1 MRFVGGELLLLEALE
16 RLLVCPGLEGEVGLG
31 VEPDSENDD
40 GEEGGDV
47 VGQLPV
53 LPLARLPGGS
63 GGRLKRYPLCRSS
76 CPGVVQRP
84 APSPLPRVRAAPRS
98 GARSIPRAADEI
110 ARIEPALVCAE
121 IRGIFF
127 IFWNFFNKYSRNK
140 LDKKI
145 SNLTLLSHGS
155 LSGATYK
162 EVTLIHMARLTFT
175 WISDATSI

>member
-1 MRFVGGELLLLEALE
+1 
-16 RLLVCPGLEGEVGLG
+16 
-31 VEPDSENDD
+31 
-40 GEEGGDV
+40 
-47 VGQLPV
+47 
-53 LPLARLPGGS
+53 
-63 GGRLKRYPLCRSS
+63 
-76 CPGVVQRP
+76 
-84 APSPLPRVRAAPRS
+84 VRAAPRS

-127 IFWNFFNKYSRNK
+127 YFGIFLINIQEINWT
-140 LDKKI
+140 KKI

-175 WISDATSI
+175 WISNATSI